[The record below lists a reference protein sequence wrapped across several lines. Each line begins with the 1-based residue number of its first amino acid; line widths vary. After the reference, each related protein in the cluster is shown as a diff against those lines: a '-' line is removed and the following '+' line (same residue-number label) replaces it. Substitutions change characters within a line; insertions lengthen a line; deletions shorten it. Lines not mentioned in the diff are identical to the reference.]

1 MPRLWLEVLG
11 VFSLASILVLNVILN
26 YDSEFVITT
35 IAIFG
40 VSAIKIL
47 PGLSRVLSS
56 VQFLNHYAPVI
67 KITIDELINA
77 KVPIAKNTAITNKD
91 GINSQFKF
99 EKFLDVKDLNF
110 S

>member
-1 MPRLWLEVLG
+1 M
-11 VFSLASILVLNVILN
+11 
-26 YDSEFVITT
+26 
-35 IAIFG
+35 
-40 VSAIKIL
+40 

-99 EKFLDVKDLNF
+99 EKFFFFDLIFFKSSLINSFNDFERPLILFIEIFFFEVLDII
-110 S
+110 SI